1 MSAITGL
8 CKDIT
13 TMEIPHMVPLFLTT
27 QYYFYMYLYIL
38 THYVTFFYTSKPKVV
53 YLGKYVCS
61 CWFMKENHK
70 IRAMQDSSVSPDVLM
85 SKERTMSNIQSSGL
99 K

>member
-38 THYVTFFYTSKPKVV
+38 THYVTFLHTSKPKAVH
-53 YLGKYVCS
+53 LGNYVCLM
-61 CWFMKENHK
+61 WFMKENHK
-70 IRAMQDSSVSPDVLM
+70 IRAMQDSSVSPCGIM
-85 SKERTMSNIQSSGL
+85 NKKRTMANIQSSGL